1 MKFQVI
7 IDENCEE
14 RIVVYAKKSSPL
26 IRQLQQLVEENSIDL
41 TGYQGTK
48 IVKLNPNDIFC
59 ITVIQNKV
67 YALCRQGQFQL
78 KQRLYVLE
86 QALPENFVKIN
97 QSCIANIRNIAGFDA
112 SISGTLKVRFQNGY
126 TDYVSRRQL
135 KSVKER
141 LGI

>member
-14 RIVVYAKKSSPL
+14 KIVVYAQKNSPL
-26 IRQLQQLVEENSIDL
+26 IRQLQQLVEETSIDL

-48 IVKLNPNDIFC
+48 IVKLNPADIFC

-67 YALCRQGQFQL
+67 FALCRQGQFQL

-86 QALPENFVKIN
+86 QALPESFVKIN

-112 SISGTLKVRFQNGY
+112 SISGTLKVRFQNGH